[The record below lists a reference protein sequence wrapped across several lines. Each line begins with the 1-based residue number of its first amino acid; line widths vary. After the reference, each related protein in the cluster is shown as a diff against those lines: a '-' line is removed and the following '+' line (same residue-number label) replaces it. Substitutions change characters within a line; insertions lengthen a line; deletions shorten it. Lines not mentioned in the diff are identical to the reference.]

1 MFCPSRRMARPLR
14 VHIPGMQYHVVSRG
28 NEKGCIF
35 VDDEDCQ
42 SFMELLRAASAE
54 DKYAKRKI

>member
-1 MFCPSRRMARPLR
+1 MARPLR